1 MNRFE
6 YLQVHQNTL
15 LIPHFRLEE
24 VQDGIAASRC
34 MATITPIEIDSR
46 VYAYSDAPPEGK
58 ARKETMYLVSFA
70 EPDHGATFQQ
80 WYDAQQANQN
90 VAAL

>member
-1 MNRFE
+1 MNSFE

-24 VQDGIAASRC
+24 VQDGIAASGC
-34 MATITPIEIDSR
+34 MAKISAIEIDSR
-46 VYAYSDAPPEGK
+46 VYTYSDAPPEGS

-70 EPDHGATFQQ
+70 EPDHGATFQR
-80 WYDAQQANQN
+80 WYDAQQANPS